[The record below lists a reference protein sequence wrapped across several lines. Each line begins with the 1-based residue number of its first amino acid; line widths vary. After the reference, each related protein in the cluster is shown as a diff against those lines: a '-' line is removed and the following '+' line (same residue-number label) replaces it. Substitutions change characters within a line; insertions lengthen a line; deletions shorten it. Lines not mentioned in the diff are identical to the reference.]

1 MAIFDQSEREKEG
14 RRRYFTAEAET
25 LIILLVF
32 PAIGHWLNPADPL
45 FVHSEFP
52 WLIFAGLLPALRYG
66 FAYGFAS
73 AMLLISVLGAATH
86 WQVLGIHHFPVKYSI
101 GLLLS
106 AMLAGEFVDL
116 WIKREAQ
123 QRIVNSYQHM
133 RLEEFT
139 RSYHLLKVSHDR
151 MEHRLAA
158 GTVSLREALVGLR
171 RRLMLG
177 GEEEALTPE
186 TGGQILR
193 LFADYVSI
201 RVAAIYRTDET
212 HKVLPDPTATLGQ
225 CRLGSKHEMVLQ
237 SVQRA
242 CLISVRDILDRK
254 EAAAAGPLAV
264 VPLIDVNERIHGVL
278 VIEDMLF
285 LSLQEENLRLLA
297 VLGGHIGDMVALAT
311 DRGGTDADGAQF
323 FRETQRAILNR
334 RQYGLPAMLVSTA
347 LPHGETGKEVE
358 ALLLRQRRGL
368 DCVWVRGDDGGKT
381 MLLLMPLTGPVEY
394 EGYRKRIDHIIREH
408 FGKTCEELDMWI
420 VPREIKAK
428 DTIDKLLTPY
438 DDEKPK
444 DIASAVGV

>member
-1 MAIFDQSEREKEG
+1 MAIFDQSESEKEG
-14 RRRYFTAEAET
+14 RRRYFTAEVET

-32 PAIGHWLNPADPL
+32 PAIGHWLNPVDPL

-52 WLIFAGLLPALRYG
+52 WLIFATLLPALRYG

-73 AMLLISVLGAATH
+73 AMLLIALLGAATH
-86 WQVLGIHHFPVKYSI
+86 WQVLGIHNFPVKYSI

-171 RRLMLG
+171 RRLMLSG
-177 GEEEALTPE
+177 VEEALTQE

-212 HKVLPDPTATLGQ
+212 HKVLPDPIATLGQ
-225 CRLGSKHEMVLQ
+225 CRLGSNHEMVLQ

-264 VPLIDVNERIHGVL
+264 VPLIDVNDRIHGVL

-285 LSLQEENLRLLA
+285 LSMQEENLRLLA
-297 VLGGHIGDMVALAT
+297 VLGGHIGDMVALAA
-311 DRGGTDADGAQF
+311 DRGGPDADGAQF

-368 DCVWVRGDDGGKT
+368 DCVWVRGGDGGKT
-381 MLLLMPLTGPVEY
+381 MLLLMPLTGTVEY

-444 DIASAVGV
+444 DIAAAAGI

>member
-14 RRRYFTAEAET
+14 RRRYFTAEVET

-32 PAIGHWLNPADPL
+32 PAIGHWFNPADPL

-73 AMLLISVLGAATH
+73 AMLLIALFGAATH

-171 RRLMLG
+171 RRLMLS
-177 GEEEALTPE
+177 GEEEALTQE

-193 LFADYVSI
+193 IFADYVSI

-212 HKVLPDPTATLGQ
+212 HKVLPDPIATHGQ
-225 CRLGSKHEMVLQ
+225 CRLGSNHEMVLQ
-237 SVQRA
+237 SVKRA

-254 EAAAAGPLAV
+254 VAAAAGPLAV
-264 VPLIDVNERIHGVL
+264 VPLIDVNDRIHGVL

-285 LSLQEENLRLLA
+285 LSMQEENLRLLA
-297 VLGGHIGDMVALAT
+297 VLGGHIGDMVALAA

-368 DCVWVRGDDGGKT
+368 DCVWVRGDDGSKT

-394 EGYRKRIDHIIREH
+394 EGYRKRIDRIIREH
-408 FGKTCEELDMWI
+408 FGKTCEELDLWI

-428 DTIDKLLTPY
+428 DTIDKLLIPY

>member
-1 MAIFDQSEREKEG
+1 
-14 RRRYFTAEAET
+14 
-25 LIILLVF
+25 
-32 PAIGHWLNPADPL
+32 
-45 FVHSEFP
+45 
-52 WLIFAGLLPALRYG
+52 
-66 FAYGFAS
+66 
-73 AMLLISVLGAATH
+73 
-86 WQVLGIHHFPVKYSI
+86 
-101 GLLLS
+101 
-106 AMLAGEFVDL
+106 
-116 WIKREAQ
+116 
-123 QRIVNSYQHM
+123 
-133 RLEEFT
+133 
-139 RSYHLLKVSHDR
+139 
-151 MEHRLAA
+151 
-158 GTVSLREALVGLR
+158 
-171 RRLMLG
+171 
-177 GEEEALTPE
+177 
-186 TGGQILR
+186 
-193 LFADYVSI
+193 
-201 RVAAIYRTDET
+201 
-212 HKVLPDPTATLGQ
+212 
-225 CRLGSKHEMVLQ
+225 MVLQ

-254 EAAAAGPLAV
+254 EAAAVGPLAV

-285 LSLQEENLRLLA
+285 LSMQEENLRLLA

-311 DRGGTDADGAQF
+311 DRGGIDADGAQF

-368 DCVWVRGDDGGKT
+368 DCVWVRGDEGGKT

-408 FGKTCEELDMWI
+408 FGKTCEEIDMWI

-428 DTIDKLLTPY
+428 DTIDKLLIPY